1 MFTPFGKKLRNYRIE
16 HGLKLKDLADALQV
30 TSSYLSAIEM
40 GRKNVPDTL
49 LIRIAEYL
57 GLDRP
62 STEELKRL
70 AEESKKINKVD
81 TGWLSRDTSLQVANF
96 ARSFDQLSPEDQ
108 KIIKDMMNRV
118 NKKEE

>member
-16 HGLKLKDLADALQV
+16 HGIKLKDLADVLQV

-40 GRKNVPDTL
+40 GKKNVPDAL

-57 GLDRP
+57 RLDRL
-62 STEELKRL
+62 SIEELKRL

-81 TGWLSRDTSLQVANF
+81 TSNLSRDSSFVVAAF
-96 ARSFDQLSPEDQ
+96 ARGFDQLTPEERQ
-108 KIIKDMMNRV
+108 KIKEMINRV
-118 NKKEE
+118 DKKES